1 MAVRRMKSIHQVKQP
16 FIQKNIF
23 EKEIAVLAPNI
34 ETIVKYFLG
43 RSWLDVGIFVLN
55 LDTIISSQLL
65 TDSAK
70 HCALAPLILGIFKR
84 PSTDSKG
91 QWGNKAAQQIQ
102 FQYAVSPRR
111 KKFSCF

>member
-70 HCALAPLILGIFKR
+70 HCALAPLI
-84 PSTDSKG
+84 
-91 QWGNKAAQQIQ
+91 
-102 FQYAVSPRR
+102 
-111 KKFSCF
+111 